1 MPAEE
6 KTNQHK
12 KHSLIL
18 ENRRALSLSGVSDV
32 SGFNEENVVLVTEMG
47 ELSVKGSRLHI
58 NKFSVETG
66 ELTMDGTIDS
76 LTYSEN
82 KQQEGGFFSRL
93 FR

>member
-1 MPAEE
+1 MPVEE

-18 ENRRALSLSGVSDV
+18 ENRRTLSLSGVSDV